1 MLLFEEKTE
10 LIIKCF
16 YKVYNTLGY
25 GFLERV
31 YENAL
36 ILELR
41 NHGFICLQ
49 QVPANVFYNGIKVGD
64 YYSDIIVDNTII
76 IELKALE
83 GEIIKEHELQLL
95 NYLKATGLE
104 LGLILNFG
112 KKPSFKRKIFT
123 KSQLS

>member
-16 YKVYNTLGY
+16 YTVYNKLGY

-36 ILELR
+36 MIELR
-41 NHGFICLQ
+41 KNGFHCLQ
-49 QVPANVFYNGIKVGD
+49 QVAVDVYYDRIKVGD
-64 YYSDIIVDNTII
+64 YYSDIMIDNCII
-76 IELKALE
+76 IELKAFE
-83 GEIIKEHELQLL
+83 GEITKEYELQLL
-95 NYLKATGLE
+95 NYLKATELE

-112 KKPSFKRKIFT
+112 KRPSFKRKIFT
-123 KSQLS
+123 KNQLS